1 MVTSISTYIHVILI
15 MFIFRATDLV
25 SFCDKILITS
35 ASFCLQKNGG
45 LSVPQFG
52 AWDSKNPVPT
62 NYSMVFTRARANR
75 KQHKSDVRHAS
86 LGNEREL
93 LAAACQQEEP
103 VMVSLQSTLYLL
115 CTV

>member
-1 MVTSISTYIHVILI
+1 MYLCADNLYSQSYFHRLI
-15 MFIFRATDLV
+15 MAMGE
-25 SFCDKILITS
+25 
-35 ASFCLQKNGG
+35 KNGG

-103 VMVSLQSTLYLL
+103 VIKRKKILTYIHC
-115 CTV
+115 CTRP

>member
-1 MVTSISTYIHVILI
+1 

-25 SFCDKILITS
+25 SFCDKILITLT
-35 ASFCLQKNGG
+35 SFCLQKNGG

-93 LAAACQQEEP
+93 LAVDEILRFLIC
-103 VMVSLQSTLYLL
+103 YLL
-115 CTV
+115 PCSACNGPYPLGLW